1 MKKWK
6 KFFMLWMGLGFI
18 GLLLD
23 FAEIIDLHGRPSAAQ
38 EEARATFIS
47 DWNNFVG
54 KKAEITGN
62 TIVVYTQNETNP
74 FQNPDDYAGEYHPRL
89 VNGQSCKNLGIGYI
103 HVRSSSSN
111 KLLSGI
117 ACVD

>member
-6 KFFMLWMGLGFI
+6 KFFMWWMGLGFI
-18 GLLLD
+18 GLLLN
-23 FAEIIDLHGRPSAAQ
+23 FAGVIDLHSRPSAAQ

-54 KKAEITGN
+54 IKADITNN
-62 TIVVYTQNETNP
+62 TIVVYKQNEENR
-74 FQNPDDYAGEYHPRL
+74 FQNPDDYARQYHPRL
-89 VNGQSCKNLGIGYI
+89 INGQSCNDLGIDFI
-103 HVRSSSSN
+103 QVRSFSSN

-117 ACVD
+117 TCVD